1 MTPSAF
7 CAAIREDLAR
17 LNSDDA
23 SARGARGLCDWY
35 AGADAERFELI
46 LNQVARGSASSAVA
60 EGARWLL
67 PRWRDRRDSD

>member
-7 CAAIREDLAR
+7 CTAMREDLTR

-23 SARGARGLCDWY
+23 WARGARGLCDWY
-35 AGADAERFELI
+35 AGTDAARFELI

-67 PRWRDRRDSD
+67 PRWRNRRDSD